1 MNRCLLIKLLS
12 GTLALLFMAGVAA
25 APRGEVVVV
34 LSQDTDA
41 YREVV
46 RAMRAELT
54 RQNRADLPVRVLTL
68 SEFQSQYDQV
78 VGQRPVLLVSVGTQ
92 AASELAERRPPTP
105 VLHTL
110 LPRQTWQ
117 SLTRAPGRAN
127 SAIFLDQPIERQLLL
142 VKHALPGRTHLGVIV
157 GPASVGQR
165 QELLAAAR
173 RQGFQLEIE
182 AIDQPEALL
191 PALNRVVEDSQVL
204 VPVADPMVF
213 GPSTIHHIL
222 LTTYRYRVPVLG
234 LSRAYVDAGALLAV
248 YSTPEHIGRQLG
260 ELVSRMA
267 AGRWALPAPQYPKY
281 YDVATNPRVAASLNL
296 RLERESVLLL
306 KLQAAEGRP

>member
-1 MNRCLLIKLLS
+1 NWLS
-12 GTLALLFMAGVAA
+12 GILALLFMAGVSA

-68 SEFQSQYDQV
+68 NEFQSQYGQI

-92 AASELAERRPPTP
+92 AARELADRRPPVP

-117 SLTRAPGRAN
+117 SLARAPGQAS
-127 SAIFLDQPIERQLLL
+127 SAIFLDQPIDRQLLL
-142 VKHALPGRTHLGVIV
+142 LKHALPGRTNLGVIL
-157 GPASVGQR
+157 GPASAGQR
-165 QELLAAAR
+165 HELMAAAR
-173 RQGFQLEIE
+173 RQGFQLQIE
-182 AIDQPEALL
+182 AIDQPAALL

-204 VPVADPMVF
+204 VSVADPMVF
-213 GPSTIHHIL
+213 GPSTVHHIL

-234 LSRAYVDAGALLAV
+234 LSRAYVEAGALLAV

-267 AGRWALPAPQYPKY
+267 AGRWVLPAPQYPKY

-296 RLERESVLLL
+296 RLERESVLLM
-306 KLQAAEGRP
+306 KLEAAEGQR